1 MIFYT
6 KAIRCR
12 GPPVS
17 SIIDRW
23 RLRKKTPKTFWCC
36 WKQAGR
42 QQYIASLL
50 LVLSECKI
58 AFQKSFLPPDIVW
71 NKTWL
76 FSKVLRRERL
86 GRPNGLWP
94 SISRL
99 KVKAPTMVARNNGD
113 ESSSQV
119 RFRVRKFGRTPP
131 NTMLWN
137 ACRFTIHLCWWWLRN
152 KYMSSNNKFDNL
164 WRIPFKLFLRELSR
178 IYYSVYSGKFFL
190 RKKNLIY

>member
-1 MIFYT
+1 MP
-6 KAIRCR
+6 R
-12 GPPVS
+12 PPVS

-23 RLRKKTPKTFWCC
+23 RLRKKKPKTFWCC

-76 FSKVLRRERL
+76 FSKVLRRERH
-86 GRPNGLWP
+86 GSPTGLWR
-94 SISRL
+94 SICRL
-99 KVKAPTMVARNNGD
+99 KVKAPTIVARNNGD

-119 RFRVRKFGRTPP
+119 RFRVRKFRRTPP

-137 ACRFTIHLCWWWLRN
+137 ACRSIHLCWWWLKN
-152 KYMSSNNKFDNL
+152 IVQVGQFVNDSFL
-164 WRIPFKLFLRELSR
+164 ALFWGAPG
-178 IYYSVYSGKFFL
+178 INIVHSGKSFFQ
-190 RKKNLIY
+190 KTTFIGVKY

>member
-1 MIFYT
+1 MPRPAGQLNYWSLE
-6 KAIRCR
+6 AA
-12 GPPVS
+12 
-17 SIIDRW
+17 
-23 RLRKKTPKTFWCC
+23 KKNPKTFWCC
-36 WKQAGR
+36 WKQAGSS
-42 QQYIASLL
+42 IASLL
-50 LVLSECKI
+50 ALVLSECKI

-152 KYMSSNNKFDNL
+152 TYMSIVTTTSTICEGFL
-164 WRIPFKLFLRELSR
+164 FKSSF
-178 IYYSVYSGKFFL
+178 
-190 RKKNLIY
+190 